1 MKLKADVI
9 GSGPD
14 LVVLHGWA
22 LNCGLF
28 DGIADAL
35 AEKFRVHFIDLPGHG
50 HNATIE
56 LPPDIDEIARRV
68 LDVAPSHAHWLGW
81 SLGGQTALTAAT
93 LAPERVTRIVTVA
106 TTPKL
111 VAGPDWQKAIPEKT
125 LQEMAQGLR
134 DDFRKTVKNFLS
146 LQVIGD
152 EHAHTLLRELRQKTY
167 ARGEPHVESLS
178 NGLKI
183 LHALDLRP
191 RLVEVHAPLLSI
203 MGSRDRLAPPSS
215 GEYLAEHVR
224 DGRSVTIRGAAH
236 APFISHRDEFLELA
250 TEFLATD

>member
-1 MKLKADVI
+1 MKIDTI

-35 AEKFRVHFIDLPGHG
+35 AAKFRVHFIDLPGHG
-50 HNATIE
+50 YNANME
-56 LPPDIDEIARRV
+56 LPTDIDDVARQV
-68 LDVAPSHAHWLGW
+68 LDIAPPHANWLGW
-81 SLGGQTALTAAT
+81 SLGGQTALAAAA
-93 LAPERVTRIVTVA
+93 LMPERIARLVTVA

-111 VAGPDWQKAIPEKT
+111 VAGPGWLKAVPEKT
-125 LQEMAQGLR
+125 LQEMAQGLH
-134 DDFRKTVKNFLS
+134 DDFRRTVKNFLS

-152 EHAHTLLRELRQKTY
+152 EHAHTLLRELRHKTY

-183 LHALDLRP
+183 LHTLDLRP
-191 RLVEVHAPLLSI
+191 HLPKIHAPLLSI
-203 MGSRDRLAPPSS
+203 MGSRDRLAPPLA
-215 GEYLAEHVR
+215 GEYMAEHVR
-224 DGRSVTIRGAAH
+224 DGRSITIRGAAH
-236 APFISHRDEFLELA
+236 APFISHREVFLDAVEK
-250 TEFLATD
+250 FLQQD